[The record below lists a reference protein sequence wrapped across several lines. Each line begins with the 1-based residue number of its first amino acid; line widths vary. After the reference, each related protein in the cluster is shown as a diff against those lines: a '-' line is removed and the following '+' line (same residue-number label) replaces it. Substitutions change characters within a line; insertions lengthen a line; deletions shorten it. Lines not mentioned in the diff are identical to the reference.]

1 MSATRDA
8 ETLLRAIPGWSRCK
22 ATLTPL
28 PGGLN
33 NRTWRVDAP
42 HGSRVLRVATRV
54 DPTGQRDFEL
64 ELRIQQLAA
73 GKGLAPR
80 IEFSDPASGLMLC
93 EYLPG
98 RTLAPRDLE
107 DRAVLR
113 ELGTLLRRLH
123 QLPRCGTAIDAV
135 KAVRRYRAALDDD
148 PSVAFADRCVA
159 IVEATPPAERLCCCH
174 NDVVAEN
181 LIAGDMLKLIDFE
194 YARDND
200 PLFDLACVIGW
211 HNFDDSR
218 ARYLLDSYAGGLSSA
233 HLKRLEVE
241 RRRFDAIQW
250 LWLAARRVSAPSAA
264 ESRQMARIE
273 DRLT

>member
-1 MSATRDA
+1 MNDTREA
-8 ETLLRAIPGWSRCK
+8 ETLLRAIPGWSRCR
-22 ATLTPL
+22 ATLTRL

-33 NRTWRVDAP
+33 NRTYRVDAAR
-42 HGSRVLRVATRV
+42 GSWVLRVATRV

-64 ELRIQQLAA
+64 ELKIQQLAA

-98 RTLAPRDLE
+98 RVLAPRDLE

-113 ELGTLLRRLH
+113 ELATLLRRLH
-123 QLPRCGTAIDAV
+123 QLPRCGKAIDAV
-135 KAVRRYRAALDDD
+135 KAVRRYRAALDDG
-148 PSVAFADRCVA
+148 PSIAFADRCVA
-159 IVEATPPAERLCCCH
+159 IVEVTPPAERLCCCH

-181 LIAGDMLKLIDFE
+181 LVAGDTLKLIDFE

-211 HNFDDSR
+211 HNLDDTI

-233 HLKRLEVE
+233 QLERLEIE

-250 LWLAARRVSAPSAA
+250 LWLAARRLTTPSTS

-273 DRLT
+273 ERLA